1 MFTNQAAFDSLKASI
16 LASLTASTDY
26 LKALKS
32 QLAAHDAQ
40 TNQKAVKF
48 FQDSL
53 DNVDQAVQE
62 LQTSAGKLPERVE
75 ATRRIYLK
83 DVKAS
88 VAKLNDQVET
98 LKGEADAYDAKC
110 NANVGLLLV
119 EQKQRIAEHLQH
131 ANEHLDALYVS
142 HI

>member
-26 LKALKS
+26 LKS

-62 LQTSAGKLPERVE
+62 TSAGKLPDRVE

-88 VAKLNDQVET
+88 VAKLNDQVEI

>member
-1 MFTNQAAFDSLKASI
+1 MRLPINRAIFIAFVMI
-16 LASLTASTDY
+16 
-26 LKALKS
+26 
-32 QLAAHDAQ
+32 
-40 TNQKAVKF
+40 F
-48 FQDSL
+48 
-53 DNVDQAVQE
+53 
-62 LQTSAGKLPERVE
+62 G
-75 ATRRIYLK
+75 RIYLK